1 MVLDY
6 YFEVSTYV
14 KPTDVVEMLSNPTV
28 LLPLWSIYEALTEV
42 KSLDE
47 FIAKLN
53 IAGTS
58 FTVKFKLR
66 KITEENKTTITLIGM
81 GSISIRVILRVE
93 PREAGSTI
101 KCRISVRAGFFRE
114 RSISSIISSFVE
126 DLKNKFIF
134 QLPLLA
140 EALITGKER
149 YSRGEVRAKAKELA
163 AVRESGSTNLLQKEE
178 ERKPEELTAIETKR
192 LEFSADPSAL
202 RDDVFLSM
210 VVLKSTLIKYKQ
222 VDVKGKEIL
231 RVIEDYVLRGL
242 KKSGSTFYISI
253 NCASLHIKM
262 YIKNM
267 VVEGLRIEFNNG
279 HILNGQEALRYLSTV
294 RNLSCRAYVFS
305 VSE

>member
-14 KPTDVVEMLSNPTV
+14 KPTDVIEVLSNPTII
-28 LLPLWSIYEALTEV
+28 LPLWSIYEALLEV

-47 FIAKLN
+47 FTVKLN

-58 FTVKFKLR
+58 FTVKFRLR
-66 KITEENKTTITLIGM
+66 KITERDKTTITLIGM

-93 PREAGSTI
+93 PREAGSVI

-114 RSISSIISSFVE
+114 RSISGIISSFVE

-134 QLPLLA
+134 QLPLLV
-140 EALITGKER
+140 EALVNSKEMYGKRVKHTKAEELAAI
-149 YSRGEVRAKAKELA
+149 RGPASTDTLQKEGGRRPVELA
-163 AVRESGSTNLLQKEE
+163 AVREK
-178 ERKPEELTAIETKR
+178 K

-210 VVLKSTLIKYKQ
+210 VVLKSTLVKYKQ
-222 VDVKGKEIL
+222 VNIRGREIL
-231 RVIEDYVLRGL
+231 KIIEDDILKNL
-242 KKSGSTFYISI
+242 KKTGTALYVSI
-253 NCASLHIKM
+253 NCASLRIKM

-267 VVEGLRIEFNNG
+267 IIEGLRIEFNNG
-279 HILNGQEALRYLSTV
+279 HILNGQEALRYLSSV
-294 RNLSCRAYVFS
+294 LSLDCRAYIFS

>member
-14 KPTDVVEMLSNPTV
+14 KPTDVVEVLSNPTI
-28 LLPLWSIYEALTEV
+28 LLPLWSIYEALLEV

-47 FIAKLN
+47 FTAKLN

-58 FTVKFKLR
+58 FTVKFRLR
-66 KITEENKTTITLIGM
+66 KITEGDKTTITLIGM
-81 GSISIRVILRVE
+81 GPISIRVILRVE
-93 PREAGSTI
+93 PREAGSAI

-134 QLPLLA
+134 QLPLLV
-140 EALITGKER
+140 EALVTSKER
-149 YSRGEVRAKAKELA
+149 YGEGEERAKAKELA
-163 AVRESGSTNLLQKEE
+163 AIRESTSTNILQREG
-178 ERKPEELTAIETKR
+178 ERKPEELTAVKEKK

-210 VVLKSTLIKYKQ
+210 VVLKSTLVKYKQ
-222 VDVKGKEIL
+222 VNVRGKEIL
-231 RVIEDYVLRGL
+231 RIIEDDILKEL
-242 KKSGSTFYISI
+242 KKSGTAFYVSV
-253 NCASLHIKM
+253 NCASLRIKM

-267 VVEGLRIEFNNG
+267 IIEGLRIEFNNG
-279 HILNGQEALRYLSTV
+279 HILNGQEALRYLSTI
-294 RNLSCRAYVFS
+294 LSLDCRAYVFS